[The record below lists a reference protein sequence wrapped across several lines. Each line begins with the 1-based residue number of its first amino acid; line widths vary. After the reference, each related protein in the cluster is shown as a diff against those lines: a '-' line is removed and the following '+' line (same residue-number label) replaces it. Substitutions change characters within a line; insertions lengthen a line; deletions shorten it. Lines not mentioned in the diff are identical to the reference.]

1 MPSAHAATTPAT
13 VAANIPAT
21 ATATAAITAAH
32 VSTVRP
38 VISSPADGGQLRSM
52 HGF

>member
-1 MPSAHAATTPAT
+1 MPSAHASTIPAT
-13 VAANIPAT
+13 VAAIIPAT
-21 ATATAAITAAH
+21 ATAAFTAAH

-38 VISSPADGGQLRSM
+38 VISSPVGTRKLRSM